1 MLNPH
6 LFSGVPKKLACDALQ
21 EMRIAHRWDAIQ
33 ADTDARE
40 EAKIA
45 GVEYKPEILDNG
57 DTRKQ
62 LLARSRHL
70 LFKSPDKWTPAQ
82 KKRAGILFML
92 YPDIKEAYSLSHSLR
107 IIYNSN
113 SKKDAARLSL
123 ARWYNKVDIA
133 GFKSF
138 NVIAATIYEHYEEV
152 LNFFNNR
159 STNAFAE
166 SFNAKIKQFRAM
178 LRGISDLKFFFFRL
192 AKLYA

>member
-1 MLNPH
+1 
-6 LFSGVPKKLACDALQ
+6 
-21 EMRIAHRWDAIQ
+21 
-33 ADTDARE
+33 
-40 EAKIA
+40 
-45 GVEYKPEILDNG
+45 
-57 DTRKQ
+57 
-62 LLARSRHL
+62 
-70 LFKSPDKWTPAQ
+70 
-82 KKRAGILFML
+82 ML

-107 IIYNSN
+107 MIYNSN

-138 NVIAATIYEHYEEV
+138 NVIAATIHEHYDEV
-152 LNFFNNR
+152 LNYFNNR

-178 LRGISDLKFFFFRL
+178 LRGISDVKFFFFRL